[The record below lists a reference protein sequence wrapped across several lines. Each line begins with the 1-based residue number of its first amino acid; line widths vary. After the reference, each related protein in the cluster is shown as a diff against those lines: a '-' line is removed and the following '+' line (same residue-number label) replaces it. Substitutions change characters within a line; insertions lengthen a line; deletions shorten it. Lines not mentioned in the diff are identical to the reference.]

1 MADHLTPDG
10 ARSPERLRRD
20 DSSLQLPEELAPT
33 QDEQFELTGRPVTEV
48 HQWLDG
54 EASEAEARRADARET
69 ALWAKISDETERRSR
84 MVTPAPVLEVRLD
97 PLGTTE
103 AWSARYYVVPR
114 SARALDAPSTGR

>member
-10 ARSPERLRRD
+10 AQHQERPRD
-20 DSSLQLPEELAPT
+20 NPSLQLPEERTPA

-69 ALWAKISDETERRSR
+69 ALWAKISDETERRGR
-84 MVTPAPVLEVRLD
+84 MTTPAPVLDRLMQAI
-97 PLGTTE
+97 PAQPAAEPSEGVLGK
-103 AWSARYYVVPR
+103 VKK
-114 SARALDAPSTGR
+114 LFGK

>member
-10 ARSPERLRRD
+10 ARPESLRRTD
-20 DSSLQLPEELAPT
+20 PSLQLPEERTPA

-69 ALWAKISDETERRSR
+69 ALWAKISDETERRGR
-84 MVTPAPVLEVRLD
+84 MTTPAPVLDRLMAAIPAESKAD
-97 PLGTTE
+97 EGVLGK
-103 AWSARYYVVPR
+103 VKK
-114 SARALDAPSTGR
+114 LFGGK